1 MALTSPT
8 NENSYARHFLKHIFL
23 KVPDSRH
30 PVPRPEYEALATQLG
45 LSDRQL
51 AAAIKVLKHRNR
63 VGIDPATQSI
73 VLTPDGVHEGDYL
86 QYREPSVDLNDPLPE
101 TLTETRAEIRH
112 VFGERQGEQPGSYDW
127 EWKSARLEALRHQE
141 NVMVKEAGT
150 VNYYIQSGTG
160 GRFNVH
166 STDNSVNH
174 VAIAETDIFP
184 KLRSKIQAE
193 VPESAEKESVLISL
207 SELERA
213 KGSSAYG
220 RSFRTSSPRREM
232 RDREM
237 RDREMRD
244 REMRDRRN
252 NPRNRFRW
260 DNPGAN
266 PVDRSWLRE
275 NRRIYDKEANANPLG
290 APAQCFETQGR

>member
-1 MALTSPT
+1 LTSPT

-112 VFGERQGEQPGSYDW
+112 VFGERQGEHQVQMTGNGRAHG
-127 EWKSARLEALRHQE
+127 WKHL
-141 NVMVKEAGT
+141 
-150 VNYYIQSGTG
+150 
-160 GRFNVH
+160 
-166 STDNSVNH
+166 
-174 VAIAETDIFP
+174 DI
-184 KLRSKIQAE
+184 R
-193 VPESAEKESVLISL
+193 
-207 SELERA
+207 
-213 KGSSAYG
+213 
-220 RSFRTSSPRREM
+220 RT
-232 RDREM
+232 
-237 RDREMRD
+237 
-244 REMRDRRN
+244 
-252 NPRNRFRW
+252 
-260 DNPGAN
+260 
-266 PVDRSWLRE
+266 SWLRKQE
-275 NRRIYDKEANANPLG
+275 P
-290 APAQCFETQGR
+290 

>member
-1 MALTSPT
+1 
-8 NENSYARHFLKHIFL
+8 
-23 KVPDSRH
+23 
-30 PVPRPEYEALATQLG
+30 
-45 LSDRQL
+45 
-51 AAAIKVLKHRNR
+51 
-63 VGIDPATQSI
+63 
-73 VLTPDGVHEGDYL
+73 
-86 QYREPSVDLNDPLPE
+86 
-101 TLTETRAEIRH
+101 
-112 VFGERQGEQPGSYDW
+112 
-127 EWKSARLEALRHQE
+127 LEALGHQE

-237 RDREMRD
+237 RDR
-244 REMRDRRN
+244 RN

-260 DNPGAN
+260 DNPGGN